1 MVLGTLTDHAL
12 AIHTSGQN
20 TERIRID
27 ANGLK
32 FNGDTAAANALSD
45 YEEGS
50 WTPQCKME
58 GQSSFATIDGVSA
71 HYVKVGHLVHVFCNF
86 SFDGTPS
93 GRSTSAAVE
102 VHGLPYMHRHGYDK
116 VSHDIRVHAWETG
129 TTYGSDVTF
138 IQRMIANSQYFRVEA
153 LQAGYNG
160 TRNAS
165 LFIINNTNFKLS
177 FTYEATT

>member
-1 MVLGTLTDHAL
+1 MHC
-12 AIHTSGQN
+12 
-20 TERIRID
+20 
-27 ANGLK
+27 NGVH
-32 FNGDTAAANALSD
+32 FNGDTADANNLSD

-50 WTPQCKME
+50 WTPQVKIE
-58 GQSSFATIDGVSA
+58 NQGSFTSIDGLDA
-71 HYVKVGHLVHVFCNF
+71 HYVKVGHLVHVFCQF

-93 GRSTSAAVE
+93 GRSTSVAVE

-116 VSHDIRVHAWETG
+116 VSHDVRVHAWETG
-129 TTYGSDVTF
+129 STYGSDITY
-138 IQRMIANSQYFRVEA
+138 IMRMIANAQYFRIEG

-165 LFIINNTNFKLS
+165 LFMINNTNIKLA